1 MLPAQTLELDAVQR
15 RACVGRRELAGP
27 FEAEVL
33 LSRKDLTDA
42 EPGASG
48 TVNISDGSGIS
59 ASRTRELQPGCEDM
73 TRTATAMVERES
85 NRKRI

>member
-59 ASRTRELQPGCEDM
+59 ASRTRELQPM